1 MASNQRTS
9 PETLTRAA
17 DLIAQG
23 MSVRRAAR
31 EVGISHPT
39 LLKWLP
45 AARDRSQHDT
55 SCARLCQH
63 WAEGACG
70 LGFPREDWSVSNCG
84 SYLRRS

>member
-31 EVGISHPT
+31 EVGVSHPT
-39 LLKWLP
+39 LLKWL
-45 AARDRSQHDT
+45 RTGDRSQHDT

-70 LGFPREDWSVSNCG
+70 LGFPREDWSVASCG

>member
-1 MASNQRTS
+1 MASNQRTP

-31 EVGISHPT
+31 EVGVSHPT

-45 AARDRSQHDT
+45 TGDRSQHDT

-63 WAEGACG
+63 WAEGACS
-70 LGFPREDWSVSNCG
+70 LDFPREDWSVASCG

>member
-1 MASNQRTS
+1 MALNRKTP
-9 PETLTRAA
+9 PEVLQRAA

-23 MSVRRAAR
+23 LPVRQAAR
-31 EVGISHPT
+31 EVGVSHPT
-39 LLKWLP
+39 LLKWL
-45 AARDRSQHDT
+45 RTGDRSQHDT

-70 LGFPREDWSVSNCG
+70 LGFPREDWSVASCG

>member
-1 MASNQRTS
+1 MASNRKTS
-9 PETLTRAA
+9 PEVLQRAA

-23 MSVRRAAR
+23 MPVRQAAR

-45 AARDRSQHDT
+45 TGNRSQHDT

-63 WAEGACG
+63 WAHGACS
-70 LGFPREDWSVSNCG
+70 LGFPPEDWAVSFCAA
-84 SYLRRS
+84 YFRRS